1 MIKHGFNDHFE
12 WQNREGPFRLIDEN
26 QARQYNEQGFL
37 VFEGVFDSATI
48 DSLTE
53 ELDVVER
60 KFEDVV
66 RDHFGGRMF
75 IARALRHVRYRLKRD
90 TGVLERGLG
99 SVGGWSSS
107 VPLQLNCGGSGDRIE
122 GDLLIGLKRNDY
134 IQARL

>member
-75 IARALRHVRYRLKRD
+75 IARALRHVRDRLKRD

-99 SVGGWSSS
+99 SVS
-107 VPLQLNCGGSGDRIE
+107 DRSRPRP
-122 GDLLIGLKRNDY
+122 DSPTRTTSPPC
-134 IQARL
+134 RPP